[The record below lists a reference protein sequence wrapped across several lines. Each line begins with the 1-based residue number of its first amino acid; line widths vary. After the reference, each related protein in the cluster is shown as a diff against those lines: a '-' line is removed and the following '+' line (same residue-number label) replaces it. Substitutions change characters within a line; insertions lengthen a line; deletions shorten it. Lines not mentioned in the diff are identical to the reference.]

1 MTSPAS
7 TPAPTKP
14 TAPTVCPAC
23 QSPASGKFCSN
34 CGAPLAGAECVA
46 CGTALTPGAK
56 FCHRCGTPAGAKAD
70 ARALAVSGDRGF
82 GSALPWAVAAI
93 ALVALIA
100 LVAGQRFSRADSS
113 VASTPAELPA
123 AAQSGAP
130 PDISQ
135 MSPEERAERLYD
147 RVMALNERGRSDSV
161 RFFAPMAMQA
171 YTMLGQLNAD
181 QHYDLG
187 RIAEVSGDQAT
198 ARAQADSILS
208 TQPQHLL
215 GLLLAADAAGLRGDK
230 AAQTGYL
237 RRFVAAEPAE
247 RSKQLPEYQQHVTEI
262 DARLAKIRAR

>member
-7 TPAPTKP
+7 TTVTTPNCPT
-14 TAPTVCPAC
+14 C

-34 CGAPLAGAECVA
+34 CGAPLAGAECAV
-46 CGTALTPGAK
+46 CGTNLTPGAK
-56 FCHRCGTPAGAKAD
+56 FCHRCGTPAGAKTDGRTVNAE
-70 ARALAVSGDRGF
+70 RGF

-100 LVAGQRFSRADSS
+100 LVAGQRFSRAPAS
-113 VASTPAELPA
+113 VAEAPTDLPA
-123 AAQSGAP
+123 AAQSAGAP

-147 RVMALNERGRSDSV
+147 RVMSLNERGRTDSV

-171 YTMLGQLNAD
+171 YIMLGQLNAD
-181 QHYDLG
+181 QRYDLG
-187 RIAEVSGDQAT
+187 RIAAVSGDQET
-198 ARAQADSILS
+198 ARAQADSILT
-208 TQPQHLL
+208 TQPKHLL

-230 AAQTGYL
+230 AAQDAYL

-247 RSKQLPEYQQHVTEI
+247 RPKQLPEYQQHVAEI